1 MRFGCRVGRA
11 ATPRRVTTHGWRRRF
26 RLGGARRR
34 RLRNSS
40 CLKCACNGSIRTAA
54 LALLA
59 QALDAKM
66 LEFSLGRQLLGRFAL
81 GRLDGFLLSLTCFG
95 ERGAGRTGITV
106 VGERV
111 YLGTLARV
119 GVIEWM

>member
-1 MRFGCRVGRA
+1 MVLCGPRSARCSCVNDRCRLDGATYGCVGA
-11 ATPRRVTTHGWRRRF
+11 
-26 RLGGARRR
+26 
-34 RLRNSS
+34 
-40 CLKCACNGSIRTAA
+40 AA